1 MEPLR
6 EIDPTRIGAHAL
18 LARLGAGG
26 MGQVYLGRSPAGAWW
41 PSR

>member
-6 EIDPTRIGAHAL
+6 DVDPARIGAHAL

-26 MGQVYLGRSPAGAWW
+26 MGQVYLGGARPAAAWW
-41 PSR
+41 R